1 MESLGGLRQ
10 MKNIR
15 IIFAC
20 FLLIFLL
27 TACED
32 ASTESSKDT
41 KKMDSEETT
50 DQSETESHTPEET
63 ETSQVDMSADRQ
75 VVENEILTDAESA
88 KDNTTASLKEEYLQ
102 KLQDTKTKVD
112 QIKPE
117 DSSTYALKAV
127 EDYKYEIWDDLL
139 NEIYRVLQEQLTDVE
154 MDSLREKQREWIDYR
169 DATALEAS
177 KKYEGGTQEHLEY
190 SAVIAKLTE
199 DRCYVLVEDYMQ

>member
-20 FLLIFLL
+20 FLLIFLF

-32 ASTESSKDT
+32 ASTESNKDT

-88 KDNTTASLKEEYLQ
+88 KDNTTASLKDEYFQ

>member
-1 MESLGGLRQ
+1 

-20 FLLIFLL
+20 FLLIFLF

-32 ASTESSKDT
+32 ASTESNKDT

>member
-20 FLLIFLL
+20 FLLIFLF

-32 ASTESSKDT
+32 ASTESNKDT

>member
-1 MESLGGLRQ
+1 
-10 MKNIR
+10 MKMIR
-15 IIFAC
+15 LIFAC
-20 FLLIFLL
+20 FLLICLL
-27 TACED
+27 TACKD
-32 ASTESSKDT
+32 ASTETNNDT
-41 KKMDSEETT
+41 EKVDSVKTVN
-50 DQSETESHTPEET
+50 QSETESHIPEET

-75 VVENEILTDAESA
+75 LIENEILTDAESA